1 MVKQPLH
8 TFLSVQSYLLLEE
21 HYDKEH
27 AKTVAQ
33 HALVVMG
40 GSRLPVHLLHLL
52 VMAVLVARQPPNLR
66 RLA

>member
-1 MVKQPLH
+1 
-8 TFLSVQSYLLLEE
+8 
-21 HYDKEH
+21 
-27 AKTVAQ
+27 
-33 HALVVMG
+33 MG